1 MITVV
6 YGHPYDKSFNAAI
19 RQTVIDTLRGENAAC
34 TLIDL
39 YADGFDPAVREPELA
54 LYSQGRTC
62 DALAQRYM
70 EILGATD
77 RIIYVYPVW
86 WGTEPAIVKGFHDKV
101 LLKDFSWVYSPEG
114 RLLPKLH
121 IGQTTIFTTSEAPTE
136 CFSAYFADYLPA
148 HVFAAVGMANAAWH
162 NFGNITQSTPEE
174 RTAFL
179 ELVAEETLRTCRA

>member
-1 MITVV
+1 MITIV
-6 YGHPYDKSFNAAI
+6 YGHPYDRSFNAAI
-19 RQTVIDTLRGENAAC
+19 RETVIDTLRKAHAAY

-39 YADGFDPAVREPELA
+39 YADGFDPAVRAPELA

-62 DALAQRYM
+62 DALAQRYV
-70 EILGATD
+70 EILGRTE
-77 RIIYVYPVW
+77 RIIYIYPVW

-121 IGQTTIFTTSEAPTE
+121 IRQTTIFTTSEAPTE

-148 HVFAAVGMANAAWH
+148 HVFAAVGMDNVSWH
-162 NFGNITQSTPEE
+162 NFGGITHATSEE
-174 RTAFL
+174 RAAFL
-179 ELVAEETLRTCRA
+179 ELVARETARNGR